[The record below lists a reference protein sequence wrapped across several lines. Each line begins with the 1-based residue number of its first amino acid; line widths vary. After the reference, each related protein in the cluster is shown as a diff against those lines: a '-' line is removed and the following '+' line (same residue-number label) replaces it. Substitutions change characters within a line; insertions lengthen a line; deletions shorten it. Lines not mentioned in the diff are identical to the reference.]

1 MGAGLILKV
10 AVTIPVLYTM
20 SQDTLSVNK
29 NNGLINVTDLLRN
42 DRPIDKLQLQNTRPK
57 CKDEKVNID
66 LDYDV
71 GLAHRHFVELDN
83 MKL

>member
-1 MGAGLILKV
+1 
-10 AVTIPVLYTM
+10 M

-29 NNGLINVTDLLRN
+29 NNGIINVTDLSRN
-42 DRPIDKLQLQNTRPK
+42 HIDKLQLQNTRPK